1 MVLRSSWAF
10 ASLIE
15 YIFSKSDDLSKT
27 RYIIFRFIEVF
38 RIILRKPSLLNDF
51 SSIIFYDWNL
61 DEVGSY
67 FSLLLIINI
76 LSGRCFT
83 FLIKTMDCLMISHQ
97 RESSKNSMIFA
108 GNSLKA
114 QRNNRNKKNVQRH

>member
-51 SSIIFYDWNL
+51 SSLIFYDWNL
-61 DEVGSY
+61 DEVG
-67 FSLLLIINI
+67 FLL
-76 LSGRCFT
+76 
-83 FLIKTMDCLMISHQ
+83 
-97 RESSKNSMIFA
+97 
-108 GNSLKA
+108 
-114 QRNNRNKKNVQRH
+114 